1 MSWRCRLRFVPHTS
15 GACSISDSGREIL
28 VLICRVKGSLYC
40 CYLVQVGFIVFTLGL
55 FSSSKLSF
63 WGGEHRRAAGRWN
76 CLTFPIAVDFNHTLD
91 VTEGPTL
98 SFNSGFHTSSVLTVY
113 ELHHFPHSGP
123 LWRWW
128 WWWFICLHFHLWR
141 RRVIVD
147 LHSYTSASSSCS
159 RFVRSREAWKYLCD
173 HPLYLSRR
181 HFGAADLLGAFLLFK
196 ERSRLFIW
204 PILKVYF
211 YLFILASLASLME

>member
-55 FSSSKLSF
+55 FFSSKLSF
-63 WGGEHRRAAGRWN
+63 WGGEHRRVAGRWN

-113 ELHHFPHSGP
+113 GLHPFSPQWSTLKMMMMIHLFAFP
-123 LWRWW
+123 
-128 WWWFICLHFHLWR
+128 F
-141 RRVIVD
+141 VK
-147 LHSYTSASSSCS
+147 ASRDCWPSQL
-159 RFVRSREAWKYLCD
+159 YLC
-173 HPLYLSRR
+173 
-181 HFGAADLLGAFLLFK
+181 LLVVF
-196 ERSRLFIW
+196 S
-204 PILKVYF
+204 VC
-211 YLFILASLASLME
+211 